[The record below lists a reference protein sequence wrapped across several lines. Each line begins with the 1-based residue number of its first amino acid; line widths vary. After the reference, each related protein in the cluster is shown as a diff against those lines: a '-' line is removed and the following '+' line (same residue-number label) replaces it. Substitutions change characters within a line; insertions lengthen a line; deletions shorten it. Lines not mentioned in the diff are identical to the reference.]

1 MLGQNYFTRKT
12 IGWGTMAL
20 FHCHDVKE
28 QPASAVILAM
38 GFPRRVRTLQ
48 VMVPSTLPSMEMSPV
63 LTKSPVT
70 SVSALIRVC

>member
-28 QPASAVILAM
+28 PPASAVILAVDELPLLAM
-38 GFPRRVRTLQ
+38 NG
-48 VMVPSTLPSMEMSPV
+48 PSV
-63 LTKSPVT
+63 
-70 SVSALIRVC
+70 AQN